1 MRIFLAFILW
11 GLGCATVFGQINETS
26 PGKKVTITRQFFD
39 ADGVIRT
46 ETIVKN
52 NKAAED
58 FDLEAYIQ
66 SHKQTDAKLEI
77 TIQEGDD
84 ERTVTLEKRNA
95 SPLDRVYQMTE
106 RAFLG
111 VQEDADEDP
120 LAPGIQIDVVCGGA
134 AQKAGLRNND
144 IILKLGGSPVNEWA
158 ELTRI
163 IHNARPNDPI
173 DIEYLR
179 KGENLRAVALLST
192 RAQTRCSPEEMRRGF
207 LGVMPHADSLAK
219 AAPGVVVKVVENSAA
234 AKAGLKSGDAL
245 INIGGSEISDWEDI
259 EDIMRETKPG
269 QQIAVSIRRQ
279 DGAISVLTPEL
290 GEEKPFE
297 MSQWFDNSRWKN
309 TEFGVRRKTAC
320 LGVYTSDSEE
330 TRGAVITDFTLKSSA
345 KEAAMSVGDLITTV
359 NDQVVQNANELW
371 NIIAK
376 YQAGDV
382 VKVGFMR
389 NNQALQIDVQL
400 KACVD
405 RSDKV
410 VIFNRDEMGQMMRRN
425 FSTWNWDAND
435 AARLRER
442 HVIVIRKG
450 EGDGIQLREN
460 AMPTLNPD
468 RRLNLQSFK
477 AYPNPN
483 LGQFNVEFEG
493 EAVPTVVSLYD
504 AKGRQLFR
512 EELNAFSGSYF
523 QKFDLREHA
532 KGMIIIMV
540 QQGDR
545 IYSDQILVQ

>member
-1 MRIFLAFILW
+1 MRIFLAFVLL
-11 GLGCATVFGQINETS
+11 GLGCATVFGQNIET
-26 PGKKVTITRQFFD
+26 GAEKKVTITRQFFD
-39 ADGVIRT
+39 AEGVIRT
-46 ETIVKN
+46 ETIVKK

-66 SHKQTDAKLEI
+66 SHKQSDGKLEI
-77 TIQEGDD
+77 SIQEGDN
-84 ERTVTLEKRNA
+84 ERTITLEKRNA
-95 SPLDRVYQMTE
+95 SPFDLLNQRIE

-144 IILKLGGSPVNEWA
+144 IILKLGGSPVNNWA

-163 IHNARPNDPI
+163 INNAQPDDPI
-173 DIEYLR
+173 AIEYLR
-179 KGENLRAVALLST
+179 KGENLKTIALLST
-192 RAQTRCSPEEMRRGF
+192 RAQSRCSPEGLRRGF

-219 AAPGVVVKVVENSAA
+219 VASGVAVKVVENSAA
-234 AKAGLKSGDAL
+234 AKAGLKTGDVL
-245 INIGGSEISDWEDI
+245 INIGGSEIADWEDI

-269 QQIAVSIRRQ
+269 QQIAVTIRRQ
-279 DGAISVLTPEL
+279 DGSIGVITPEL

-297 MSQWFDNSRWKN
+297 MGQWFDNKRWKN
-309 TEFGVRRKTAC
+309 SDFSVRRKPAC
-320 LGVYTSDSEE
+320 LGVYTSDDDEA
-330 TRGAVITDFTLKSSA
+330 RGAVITDFTQKSAA
-345 KEAAMSVGDLITTV
+345 KEAALSVGDLIATI
-359 NDQVVQNANELW
+359 NGQAVQNSNELW

-376 YQAGDV
+376 YQPEDT
-382 VKVGFMR
+382 VKVGFKR
-389 NNQALQIDVQL
+389 NDQVLQIDVPL
-400 KACVD
+400 KTCID

-410 VIFNRDEMGQMMRRN
+410 VIFNRDETGQMMRRN

-435 AARLRER
+435 ATRLRER

-460 AMPTLNPD
+460 AMPEFNPD
-468 RRLNLQSFK
+468 RRLNLRSFK

-483 LGQFNVEFEG
+483 LGQFNIEFDG
-493 EAVPTVVSLYD
+493 EAAPTVVSLYD

-512 EELNAFSGSYF
+512 EELNAFNGNYF

-532 KGMIIIMV
+532 KGMIIITV
-540 QQGDR
+540 QQGDK